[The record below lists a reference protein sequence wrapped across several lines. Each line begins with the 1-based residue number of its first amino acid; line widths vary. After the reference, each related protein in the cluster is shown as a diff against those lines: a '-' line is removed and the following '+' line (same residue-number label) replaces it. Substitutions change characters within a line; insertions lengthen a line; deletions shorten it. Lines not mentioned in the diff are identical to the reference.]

1 MIDSLYHLAL
11 YAVKNPS
18 SDECEENEKNLPS
31 KIKIDLAFV
40 REEYEIICKLRKR
53 KITLNQIDQKFHTK
67 RVCLIAVNQNGIAL
81 EYVTRQTNEICLE
94 AVKQD
99 GYALEYAH
107 QQTEEIC

>member
-53 KITLNQIDQKFHTK
+53 KLTLNQIDMHY
-67 RVCLIAVNQNGIAL
+67 NGYAL
-81 EYVTRQTNEICLE
+81 QYVTRQTEEICLT

-99 GYALEYAH
+99 GCALQYVRDR
-107 QQTEEIC
+107 